1 MTRQSPA
8 SEDAPDAEFPAA
20 VEAIRTRRSGHNFDP
35 DGDVSE
41 ETLREIVRDATF
53 APSAFNLQP
62 WEFVAVRD
70 DERLDTLVDLAFGQD
85 HLRDAGTGVVV
96 VGHTESERNAERV
109 YTEWAEAGR
118 ITEDDAAERIAQAE
132 ADDPDREFAIR
143 NASLAAENFL
153 LSAHARGLKATPMT
167 GFDFDG
173 VADFLDLPDDQIPVV
188 LIALGESGGDEPER
202 LPRRSVDDVL
212 HIDDY

>member
-1 MTRQSPA
+1 MTEQTFDA
-8 SEDAPDAEFPAA
+8 DTAPDAQYPDA

-35 DGDVSE
+35 DGDVAE
-41 ETLREIVRDATF
+41 ETLREIVRDATL

-70 DERLDTLVDLAFGQD
+70 EERLDDLVDLAYGQE

-96 VGHTESERNAERV
+96 VGHTDAERTAERV
-109 YTEWAEAGR
+109 YNEWAEAGR
-118 ITEDDAAERIAQAE
+118 ISEEDAADRIAQAE
-132 ADDPDREFAIR
+132 DDDADREFAVR

-167 GFDFDG
+167 GFDFEG
-173 VADFLDLPDDQIPVV
+173 VDEFLGLPDDLIPVV

-212 HIDDY
+212 HVDDY